1 MVNAVIEDVQ
11 SDYLKYLPAFYSQ
24 DEFMGRFLTI
34 FENILTPIEQMVDHI
49 ELYLNPSMMPED
61 FLPWIAS
68 WLDLV
73 LNENWPVEKRRRL
86 VSSAVELYQWRGTRR
101 GLREYLTVYTGVE
114 PMITEHLGGVSLDG
128 QARLGENTVLGE
140 GRDHCFTVTLEVE
153 DVLAIDL
160 DRVKAIIEAEK
171 PAHTA
176 YILHVVPKAD
186 SAAGGKADSEAQN
199 DDAVQMDE

>member
-1 MVNAVIEDVQ
+1 MVNAVAEDVQ
-11 SDYLKYLPAFYSQ
+11 SDYLKYLPAFYSA
-24 DEFMGRFLTI
+24 DNFMGRFLMI
-34 FENILTPIEQMVDHI
+34 FESIFTPIERMVDHI
-49 ELYLNPSMMPED
+49 ELYLDPAIMPED

-73 LNENWPVEKRRRL
+73 LDENWPVEKRRRL
-86 VSSAVELYQWRGTRR
+86 VSSAVDLYRWRGTRR
-101 GLREYLTVYTGVE
+101 GLREYLTVYTSVE

-140 GRDHCFTVTLEVE
+140 GRDHCFTVTLEVD
-153 DVLAIDL
+153 DVFAIDL

-176 YILHVVPKAD
+176 YILHVVAKAD
-186 SAAGGKADSEAQN
+186 SAAAAEVDSEAQG